1 MDVLGKRSFDPS
13 FGADAYHDPK
23 RAKTQEILGEGSS
36 QQACTRVLMD
46 RNVFAKIIGKG
57 GQMISQIRTTCG
69 ANVKG
74 LDIDSENRLVVI
86 SGSLRQTLEAFEKV
100 TDLLNTAYIQQQS
113 NPPTEPFMVHILV
126 EHNKAGKVIGPTG
139 TTLQDMKL
147 RSGVHQVRVQKD
159 PRDFSGVLM
168 RVVTIEG
175 SALAVKKAHFCFQEL
190 FLPEP
195 AHLLAMSES
204 GAGDMGGGGGG
215 APSHTSFGK
224 EAENEDIMSY
234 QGGRGGS
241 GEMEGSSMS
250 QRGGGGN
257 GGSVVSIPLNALPS
271 FGVPQEV
278 VSTLSELKSLF
289 ASQFGLDLAVTRLGG
304 SGGGSS
310 NNSRLEHQ
318 MGGGQGT
325 VVAGSAAG
333 TGRPVV
339 PYNELLTIPGRAVEY
354 EDMVVFSVPKNS
366 AGVIIGKGGQV
377 LKDIQTEFG
386 VRVFVEKE
394 GEVAGMRL
402 VVLKSA
408 STTDQALTEIEK
420 AAMKKCQEHIMS
432 IVAAEQE
439 KDGGGD
445 GADGPGS
452 GSSGTAAAD
461 ASEGAGEGHV
471 GTSVL
476 QGNE

>member
-1 MDVLGKRSFDPS
+1 MDVLGKRPFDPS

-23 RAKTQEILGEGSS
+23 RAKPEEILGEGS
-36 QQACTRVLMD
+36 QACTRVLMN
-46 RNVFAKIIGKG
+46 RTLFSKIIGKG
-57 GQMISQIRTTCG
+57 GQMISQIRSTCG

-100 TDLLNTAYIQQQS
+100 TDLLNTAYTQQQS

-126 EHNKAGKVIGPTG
+126 EHNKAGKVIGPKGSTM
-139 TTLQDMKL
+139 QDMKL
-147 RSGVHQVRVQKD
+147 RSGAQQVRVQKD

-175 SALAVKKAHFCFQEL
+175 TALAVKKAHFCFQEL

-289 ASQFGLDLAVTRLGG
+289 ASQFGLDLAVTRLSG
-304 SGGGSS
+304 SGGSS
-310 NNSRLEHQ
+310 STSNSNSNSRSEYQ
-318 MGGGQGT
+318 MGG
-325 VVAGSAAG
+325 VSIVAGPAAT

-445 GADGPGS
+445 SSAGTGS
-452 GSSGTAAAD
+452 GSSSAAAD
-461 ASEGAGEGHV
+461 ASEGGG
-471 GTSVL
+471 L
-476 QGNE
+476 

>member
-1 MDVLGKRSFDPS
+1 MDVLGKRPFDPS

-23 RAKTQEILGEGSS
+23 RAKPEEILGEGS
-36 QQACTRVLMD
+36 QACTRVLMN
-46 RNVFAKIIGKG
+46 RTLFSKIIGKG
-57 GQMISQIRTTCG
+57 GQMISQIRSTCG

-100 TDLLNTAYIQQQS
+100 TDLLNTAYTQQQS

-126 EHNKAGKVIGPTG
+126 EHNKAGKVIGPKG

-190 FLPEP
+190 FSPES
-195 AHLLAMSES
+195 AHLLAMTEA
-204 GAGDMGGGGGG
+204 GARTSGGGGGG
-215 APSHTSFGK
+215 GSSAPSIASSYGQEPEK
-224 EAENEDIMSY
+224 EAY
-234 QGGRGGS
+234 QGGGGS
-241 GEMEGSSMS
+241 NMS
-250 QRGGGGN
+250 QRGMGN
-257 GGSVVSIPLNALPS
+257 GGNIVSIPLNTLPS

-289 ASQFGLDLAVTRLGG
+289 ASQFGLDLAVTRLSG
-304 SGGGSS
+304 SGGSS
-310 NNSRLEHQ
+310 STSNSNSNSRSEYQ
-318 MGGGQGT
+318 MGG
-325 VVAGSAAG
+325 VSIVAGPAAT

-445 GADGPGS
+445 SSAGTGS
-452 GSSGTAAAD
+452 GSSSAAAD
-461 ASEGAGEGHV
+461 ASEGGG
-471 GTSVL
+471 L
-476 QGNE
+476 